1 MHFRLSSGMHKVL
14 HFRKW
19 VKCGSAN
26 VTPLLRCRYNPKLN
40 LTATPAHI
48 HRSTHPHLI
57 HSRIFSHFSN
67 GSSICRRT
75 NTEFFFELPVTF
87 EVKQLLVIKIR
98 RKSSNK
104 FIAKTNK
111 AQIFSS
117 TLHTAEMKQ
126 KMNHIR
132 NSKYHSDGQIY
143 VFI

>member
-1 MHFRLSSGMHKVL
+1 MAHQ
-14 HFRKW
+14 
-19 VKCGSAN
+19 SAA
-26 VTPLLRCRYNPKLN
+26 VQTP
-40 LTATPAHI
+40 
-48 HRSTHPHLI
+48 S
-57 HSRIFSHFSN
+57 
-67 GSSICRRT
+67 
-75 NTEFFFELPVTF
+75 FFFELPVTF

-126 KMNHIR
+126 KMNHIG